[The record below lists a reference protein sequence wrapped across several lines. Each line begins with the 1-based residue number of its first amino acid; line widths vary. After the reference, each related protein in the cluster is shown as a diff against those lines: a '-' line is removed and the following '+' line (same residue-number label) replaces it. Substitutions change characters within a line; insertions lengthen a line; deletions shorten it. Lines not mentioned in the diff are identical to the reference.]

1 MTTLGLCTHFT
12 RTDEWAF
19 EYALHL
25 SQARGWK
32 MTICHWLRSPYILRR
47 DLVQADL
54 FQNGEPLP
62 VTQRLLN
69 KLELKL
75 REYYDPKLGGF
86 TNVAFK
92 LCEGQYQ
99 VELVRCFR
107 KNLLDVVVMGYQ
119 PPGEEYGSGTQPLEE
134 FAQRLAYPL
143 IIVGKDGPE
152 SFLLN
157 PEAVKWLDQLDL
169 EGVSWETLHPQHATI
184 SS

>member
-1 MTTLGLCTHFT
+1 MTNLGLCTHFT
-12 RTDEWAF
+12 QTDEWAF
-19 EYALHL
+19 NYAFRL
-25 SQARGWK
+25 SRVRGWQ
-32 MTICHWLRSPYILRR
+32 MIICHWLRSPYMLRR
-47 DLVQADL
+47 DLVQGDL

-69 KLELKL
+69 KLELQL
-75 REYYDPKLGGF
+75 REYYDPKLGDF

-99 VELVRCFR
+99 IELVRCFR

-119 PPGEEYGSGTQPLEE
+119 PPGEMYESGTQPLEE
-134 FAQRLAYPL
+134 FAQRLAHPL
-143 IIVGKDGPE
+143 IIVGRDGSE

-157 PEAVKWLDQLDL
+157 PKAVKWLDQLDL
-169 EGVSWETLHPQHATI
+169 EGVSWEMLHPQDATI